1 MEENIARIKKLAK
14 EKLIEEMEHNHP
26 SIKEDEKIEWGGRI
40 NEFFWLCSGV
50 NRKVL
55 RQCPT
60 EYAKYAGMGGT
71 IFFTACMAALS
82 GGYAIST
89 VFDSTILAILFGLF
103 WGMLIFNLDRL
114 IVNTMYSDGK
124 VTISWQELVSGL
136 PRIVMAIFLGI
147 VISTPLE
154 LKIFE
159 DAIDIKI
166 EQDKDRLLN
175 EKIGETIQRRDSTS
189 QKRDEIM
196 NGIAMFDSQI
206 TTSSTETNSL
216 LSDINELQTK
226 LNAENNTIRRLNQQ
240 IAPFQF
246 QLNSMSSDN
255 PQYQT
260 ILSKI
265 GNLRSKRASAI
276 SQRNALAAAIRGKQ
290 GQVAASDA
298 TLKTL
303 MGNKQVETQKESER
317 LRQEIDS
324 LNLIINESKVRH
336 KDWTEE
342 EIKAKGSFRD
352 KLEVQYKGF
361 QARMTAF
368 SELKAESPATNIS
381 SIFIMLLFIIVE
393 TAPTFLRMMVA
404 DGSYENLLDAEKHRI
419 EVLSSKKKSDLN
431 DIINTEVQIATEKNR
446 QRLEAEV
453 LANKELMEKIAKTQS
468 ELLQM
473 AIDKWR
479 EEELAKINENPSAY
493 IRTNHHEK

>member
-1 MEENIARIKKLAK
+1 MEENNKIYKNDNI
-14 EKLIEEMEHNHP
+14 
-26 SIKEDEKIEWGGRI
+26 IEWGGWL
-40 NEFFWLCSGV
+40 NEFFWLCSGA
-50 NRKVL
+50 NKKIL

-89 VFDSTILAILFGLF
+89 VFDDTLVSLFFGVF

-159 DAIDIKI
+159 DAIDIQI

-196 NGIAMFDSQI
+196 NGVAMFDSQI
-206 TTSSTETNSL
+206 TTSSTETNNL
-216 LSDINELQTK
+216 LSSINDLQTK
-226 LNAENNTIRRLNQQ
+226 LNAENNKIHSIDQQ
-240 IAPFQF
+240 IVPLQR
-246 QLNSMSSDN
+246 QLNTLSSDD

-260 ILSKI
+260 ILNKI
-265 GNLRSKRASAI
+265 GGLRSKRSSSVA
-276 SQRNALAAAIRGKQ
+276 QRNALAAAIRGKQ
-290 GQVAASDA
+290 GEVAATDA
-298 TLKTL
+298 TLKSL
-303 MGNKQVETQKESER
+303 MSSKQSETQRESER

-324 LNLIINESKVRH
+324 LNSIINESKVRH
-336 KDWTEE
+336 KNWTEE
-342 EIKAKGSFRD
+342 EIKANGSFRD
-352 KLEVQYKGF
+352 KLDVQYKGF
-361 QARMTAF
+361 QARMKAF
-368 SELKAESPATNIS
+368 SELKEESPATAIS
-381 SIFIMLLFIIVE
+381 SLFIMLLFIIVE

-404 DGSYENLLDAEKHRI
+404 DGSYEKLLDAEKHRI
-419 EVLSSKKKSDLN
+419 EVLSTKKKSDLN
-431 DIINTEVQIATEKNR
+431 DEINTEVQISTEKNR

-453 LANKELMEKIAKTQS
+453 LANKELMEKIAKTQA
-468 ELLQM
+468 ELLNT
-473 AIDKWR
+473 AIEKWR
-479 EEELAKINENPSAY
+479 EEELAKIKENPSEY
-493 IRTNHHEK
+493 IKSNNVS

>member
-1 MEENIARIKKLAK
+1 M
-14 EKLIEEMEHNHP
+14 
-26 SIKEDEKIEWGGRI
+26 DEKKSIYDSGKIIEWGGNI

-89 VFDSTILAILFGLF
+89 VFDNSWVSIGFGLF

-124 VTISWQELVSGL
+124 VTISWQEFVSGL

-175 EKIGETIQRRDSTS
+175 EKIGETISRRDSTS
-189 QKRDEIM
+189 RKRDEIL
-196 NGIAMFDSQI
+196 NGVAMFDTQI
-206 TTSSTETNSL
+206 TTSSTETNTL

-226 LNAENNTIRRLNQQ
+226 LNAEINKIHNYDQQ
-240 IAPFQF
+240 KVPLQR
-246 QLNSMSSDN
+246 QLNAMSTDN
-255 PQYQT
+255 GQYHTLQK
-260 ILSKI
+260 KI
-265 GNLRSKRASAI
+265 GGLRSKRAMAI
-276 SQRNALAAAIRGKQ
+276 SQRNALSAAIRNKQ
-290 GQVAASDA
+290 GELAASDA
-298 TLKTL
+298 TLKEL
-303 MGNKQVETQKESER
+303 IGSKQAETQRESER
-317 LRQEIDS
+317 LKKEVDS

-336 KDWTEE
+336 KNWSEDS
-342 EIKAKGSFRD
+342 IKAKGSFRD
-352 KLEVQYKGF
+352 KLEIQYKGF

-368 SELKAESPATNIS
+368 SELKEENPATSIS
-381 SIFIMLLFIIVE
+381 SMFIMLLFIIVE

-404 DGSYENLLDAEKHRI
+404 DGSYENLLSVERHRI
-419 EVLSSKKKSDLN
+419 EVLASKRISDLN
-431 DIINTEVQIATEKNR
+431 DNINTEVQISTEKNK
-446 QRLEAEV
+446 QKLAAEL
-453 LANKELMEKIAKTQS
+453 LANKELMDKLSKTHA
-468 ELLQM
+468 ELLQT
-473 AIDKWR
+473 AIEKWR
-479 EEELAKINENPSAY
+479 EQELAKINENPSSY
-493 IRTNHHEK
+493 IKLEK

>member
-1 MEENIARIKKLAK
+1 MEENNKIYKNDNI
-14 EKLIEEMEHNHP
+14 
-26 SIKEDEKIEWGGRI
+26 IEWGGWL
-40 NEFFWLCSGV
+40 NEFFWLCSGA
-50 NRKVL
+50 NKKIL

-89 VFDSTILAILFGLF
+89 VFDDTLVSLFFGVF

-159 DAIDIKI
+159 DAIDIQI

-196 NGIAMFDSQI
+196 NGVAMFDSQI
-206 TTSSTETNSL
+206 TTSSTETNNL
-216 LSDINELQTK
+216 LSSINDLQTK
-226 LNAENNTIRRLNQQ
+226 LNAENNKIHSIEQQ
-240 IAPFQF
+240 IVPLQR
-246 QLNSMSSDN
+246 QLNTLSSDD

-260 ILSKI
+260 ILNKI
-265 GNLRSKRASAI
+265 GGLRSKRSSSVA
-276 SQRNALAAAIRGKQ
+276 QRNALAAAIRGKQ
-290 GQVAASDA
+290 GEVAATDA
-298 TLKTL
+298 TLKSL
-303 MGNKQVETQKESER
+303 MSSKQSETQRESER

-324 LNLIINESKVRH
+324 LNSIINESKVRH
-336 KDWTEE
+336 KNWTEE
-342 EIKAKGSFRD
+342 EIKANGSFRD
-352 KLEVQYKGF
+352 KLDVQYKGF
-361 QARMTAF
+361 QARMKAF
-368 SELKAESPATNIS
+368 SELKEESPATAIS
-381 SIFIMLLFIIVE
+381 SLFIMLLFIIVE

-404 DGSYENLLDAEKHRI
+404 DGSYEKLLDAEKHRI
-419 EVLSSKKKSDLN
+419 EVLSTKKKSDLN
-431 DIINTEVQIATEKNR
+431 DEINTEVQISTEKNR

-453 LANKELMEKIAKTQS
+453 LANKELMEKIAKTQA
-468 ELLQM
+468 ELLNT
-473 AIDKWR
+473 AIEKWR
-479 EEELAKINENPSAY
+479 EEELAKIKENPSEY
-493 IRTNHHEK
+493 IKSNNVS

>member
-1 MEENIARIKKLAK
+1 MEEKK
-14 EKLIEEMEHNHP
+14 
-26 SIKEDEKIEWGGRI
+26 SIYENNETVEWGGFV

-50 NRKVL
+50 NREVL

-89 VFDSTILAILFGLF
+89 VFDSTIIAILFGLF

-124 VTISWQELVSGL
+124 VTISWQELMSGL
-136 PRIVMAIFLGI
+136 PRIFMAIFLGI

-175 EKIGETIQRRDSTS
+175 EKIAETIHRRDSTS

-206 TTSSTETNSL
+206 TTSSAETNSL
-216 LSDINELQTK
+216 LADMNELQTK
-226 LNAENNTIRRLNQQ
+226 LNAENNTIRSYNQKIDILQ
-240 IAPFQF
+240 R
-246 QLNSMSSDN
+246 QLNSMSSED
-255 PQYQT
+255 PKYQSV
-260 ILSKI
+260 LSRI
-265 GNLRSKRASAI
+265 GSLKSKRASAF
-276 SQRNALAAAIRGKQ
+276 SQRNVLAAAIRKKQ
-290 GQVAASDA
+290 GLVAASDA
-298 TLKTL
+298 TLK
-303 MGNKQVETQKESER
+303 GIISIKQEETQRESER
-317 LRQEIDS
+317 LRKEIDS
-324 LNLIINESKVRH
+324 LNLIINESKARH

-342 EIKAKGSFRD
+342 EIKVKGSFRD

-361 QARMTAF
+361 QAKMTAF
-368 SELKAESPATNIS
+368 SELKSESPATNIS
-381 SIFIMLLFIIVE
+381 SIFIMMLFIIVE

-431 DIINTEVQIATEKNR
+431 DIINTEVLISIEKNR

-453 LANKELMEKIAKTQS
+453 LANKQLMEKIAKTQA
-468 ELLQM
+468 ELLQT
-473 AIDKWR
+473 AIEKWR
-479 EEELAKINENPSAY
+479 EEELEKIAKDPSGY
-493 IRTNHHEK
+493 IKTSDGHNCS

>member
-1 MEENIARIKKLAK
+1 MEK
-14 EKLIEEMEHNHP
+14 EKSLYENQELV
-26 SIKEDEKIEWGGRI
+26 EWGGNI

-89 VFDSTILAILFGLF
+89 VFDNTIVSILFSLF

-124 VTISWQELVSGL
+124 VTISWKEFVSGL

-159 DAIDIKI
+159 DAIDIQI

-175 EKIGETIQRRDSTS
+175 EKIGETIHRRDSTS
-189 QKRDEIM
+189 QKRDEIL
-196 NGIAMFDSQI
+196 NGVAMFDTQI
-206 TTSSTETNSL
+206 TTSSTETNNL
-216 LSDINELQTK
+216 LSDINDLQAK
-226 LNAENNTIRRLNQQ
+226 LNAENNTIRSYDQQ
-240 IAPFQF
+240 IAPLQR

-255 PQYQT
+255 SQYQS
-260 ILSKI
+260 ILNKL
-265 GNLRSKRASAI
+265 GGFRSKRASAI

-303 MGNKQVETQKESER
+303 MGNKQAETQKESER

-361 QARMTAF
+361 QARMKAF
-368 SELKAESPATNIS
+368 SQLKEESPATNIS
-381 SIFIMLLFIIVE
+381 SLFIMLLFIIVE

-419 EVLSSKKKSDLN
+419 EVLSNKKKSDIN
-431 DIINTEVQIATEKNR
+431 DAINTEIQISTEKNR

-453 LANKELMEKIAKTQS
+453 LANKELMEKIAKTQA
-468 ELLQM
+468 ELLQT

-479 EEELAKINENPSAY
+479 EEELAKINENPSVY
-493 IRTNHHEK
+493 IKTTNT

>member
-1 MEENIARIKKLAK
+1 MENEKSIFENQELV
-14 EKLIEEMEHNHP
+14 
-26 SIKEDEKIEWGGRI
+26 EWGGNI

-82 GGYAIST
+82 GGYAISY
-89 VFDSTILAILFGLF
+89 VFNNTIVAILFGLF

-136 PRIVMAIFLGI
+136 PRIVMAVFLGI

-159 DAIDIKI
+159 DAIDIQI
-166 EQDKDRLLN
+166 EQDKDWLLN
-175 EKIGETIQRRDSTS
+175 EKIGETIHRRDSTS

-196 NGIAMFDSQI
+196 NGVAMFDTQI
-206 TTSSTETNSL
+206 TTSSTETNNL
-216 LSDINELQTK
+216 LSDINDLQTK
-226 LNAENNTIRRLNQQ
+226 LNAENNTIHSYDQK
-240 IAPFQF
+240 IASLQR

-255 PQYQT
+255 SQYQS
-260 ILSKI
+260 ILSKM
-265 GNLRSKRASAI
+265 GGLRSKRASAV

-303 MGNKQVETQKESER
+303 MGNKQTETQKESER

-324 LNLIINESKVRH
+324 LNFIINESKVRH

-361 QARMTAF
+361 QARMKAF
-368 SELKAESPATNIS
+368 SELKEESPATNIS

-419 EVLSSKKKSDLN
+419 EVLSSKKKSDIN
-431 DIINTEVQIATEKNR
+431 DAINTEIQISTEKNR
-446 QRLEAEV
+446 QRLKAEV
-453 LANKELMEKIAKTQS
+453 LANKELMEKIAKTQA
-468 ELLQM
+468 ELLQT
-473 AIDKWR
+473 AIEKWR
-479 EEELAKINENPSAY
+479 EEELIKIEADPSAY
-493 IRTNHHEK
+493 IQTTNRS

>member
-1 MEENIARIKKLAK
+1 MEENKTIL
-14 EKLIEEMEHNHP
+14 
-26 SIKEDEKIEWGGRI
+26 SDDELVEWGGRI

-50 NRKVL
+50 NRKIL

-89 VFDSTILAILFGLF
+89 VFESTIIAILFGIF

-124 VTISWQELVSGL
+124 VTISWQELASGL
-136 PRIVMAIFLGI
+136 PRIIMAIFLGI

-159 DAIDIKI
+159 DAIDIQI
-166 EQDKDRLLN
+166 EQDKDRLLQ

-196 NGIAMFDSQI
+196 NGVAMFDTQI

-216 LSDINELQTK
+216 LSDINDLQTK
-226 LNAENNTIRRLNQQ
+226 LTGENNKIRGYDQQ
-240 IAPFQF
+240 IAPLQR
-246 QLNSMSSDN
+246 QINSMSSDN
-255 PQYQT
+255 PQYQSM
-260 ILSKI
+260 LSKI
-265 GNLRSKRASAI
+265 GGLRGKRASAVA
-276 SQRNALAAAIRGKQ
+276 QRNALAAAIRGKQ
-290 GQVAASDA
+290 GNLAASDA

-303 MGNKQVETQKESER
+303 MSNKQTETQRESER
-317 LRQEIDS
+317 LRQEVDS
-324 LNLIINESKVRH
+324 LNSIINESKVRH
-336 KDWTEE
+336 KDWTED

-352 KLEVQYKGF
+352 KLDVQYKGF
-361 QARMTAF
+361 QARMNAF
-368 SELKAESPATNIS
+368 SELKDESWATYIS
-381 SIFIMLLFIIVE
+381 SLFIMLLFIIVE

-419 EVLSSKKKSDLN
+419 EVLSTKRKSDLN
-431 DIINTEVQIATEKNR
+431 DEINTEVQISTEKNR

-453 LANKELMEKIAKTQS
+453 LANKELMEKIAKTQA
-468 ELLQM
+468 ELLNT
-473 AIDKWR
+473 AIEKWR
-479 EEELAKINENPSAY
+479 EEELAKINENPSKY
-493 IRTNHHEK
+493 IKTNEEQS